1 VEKFYVILDKKQ
13 IKNMSRIG
21 KKIIDI
27 PLNVIV
33 SIEDRKFIAKGQYG
47 TLEKSFLDY
56 VEIQKTE
63 NKITVIRNNDSKQ
76 SRAYHGLT
84 RALIQNMISGVHV
97 KFLKVLIAEGIG
109 YKFQVEKQKLI
120 LNMGYTHPVEFIIP
134 DDLHVKL
141 ESATK
146 IIVSGIDKEKVGFL
160 AAKIREIRP
169 PEPYKG
175 KGIMYEGEKILRKA
189 GKSGK

>member
-1 VEKFYVILDKKQ
+1 
-13 IKNMSRIG
+13 MSRIG

-27 PLNVIV
+27 PPDVIV
-33 SIEDRKFIAKGQYG
+33 TIDNRRINTKGKYG
-47 TLEKSFLDY
+47 SLEKSFENY
-56 VEIQKTE
+56 IQIEKNE
-63 NKITVIRNNDSKQ
+63 NKLNIIKTSDTKE

-84 RALIQNMISGVHV
+84 RALIQNMIIGVNK
-97 KFLKVLIAEGIG
+97 KFSKILVAEGIG
-109 YKFQVEKQKLI
+109 YKFQVDKQRLI
-120 LNMGYTHPVEFIIP
+120 LNMGYTHPIEFIIP
-134 DDLHVKL
+134 SDLEIKI
-141 ESATK
+141 ESPTK
-146 IIVSGIDKEKVGFL
+146 IIISGIDKEKVGFL

>member
-1 VEKFYVILDKKQ
+1 
-13 IKNMSRIG
+13 MSLIG

-27 PLNVIV
+27 PADVLVTIDN
-33 SIEDRKFIAKGQYG
+33 RKISTKGKYG
-47 TLEKSFLDY
+47 SLEKSFEDY
-56 VEIQKTE
+56 IQIERNE
-63 NKITVIRNNDSKQ
+63 NKLNIIKISDTKE

-84 RALIQNMISGVHV
+84 RALIQNMIIGVNN
-97 KFLKVLIAEGIG
+97 KFSKILVAEGIG
-109 YKFQVEKQKLI
+109 YKFQLDKQRLI
-120 LNMGYTHPVEFIIP
+120 LNMGFTHPIEFIIP
-134 DDLHVKL
+134 SDLEIKL
-141 ESATK
+141 ESPTK
-146 IIVSGIDKEKVGFL
+146 IIISGIDKEKVGFL